1 MEHGAMGELPAFV
14 AHRFGRAYGPDSSR
28 AALAQALTGP
38 LGGVE
43 TDCSLS
49 ADGRIVLLHDP
60 LLSHGTELDGWVIE
74 HDAEDLLR
82 ARLRDSQGALT
93 AQRPLLL
100 EEALDLLATR
110 EELIVQLEVK
120 AYANADL
127 AERTARETCAR
138 ALAHG
143 GVAPERLEII
153 SFWPQA
159 AAIGAGHGLR
169 ARVIVACAYTPDALA
184 RWAVE
189 RGVTG
194 VILEGAYWAAEP
206 VATWRA
212 AGLSLMS
219 GVVNDAPSLAR
230 VLPFSPDFVATDR
243 PHELRAEVA

>member
-1 MEHGAMGELPAFV
+1 MEHGAMGELPALV

-43 TDCSLS
+43 TDCSLT
-49 ADGRIVLLHDP
+49 ADGGIVLLHDP
-60 LLSHGTELDGWVIE
+60 QLAHGTELDGWAIE
-74 HDAEDLLR
+74 HDAEDVQR
-82 ARLRDSQGALT
+82 AHLRDARGELT
-93 AQRPLLL
+93 AERPLSL
-100 EEALDLLATR
+100 EAGLDLLAAH
-110 EELIVQLEVK
+110 EELIVQLEIK
-120 AYANADL
+120 AYADASL
-127 AERTARETCAR
+127 AERTANETCAR

-143 GVAPERLEII
+143 GVEPERLEII

-169 ARVIVACAYTPDALA
+169 ARVIVACAYAPDALA

-194 VILEGAYWAAEP
+194 VILEGAYWAPEP
-206 VATWRA
+206 IGTWRA
-212 AGLSLMS
+212 AGLSVMS

-230 VLPFSPDFVATDR
+230 ILPFAPDLVATDR
-243 PHELRAEVA
+243 PHELRAEAA